1 MNEQLQ
7 NFIQTKQIDS
17 VPKLNL
23 LLFLHRN
30 PDLKATTRDFAE
42 GLYLGDTVLLE
53 QIITDLQAVGVV
65 HRSGEHYHLPDQAE
79 VKLCLQHLAES
90 FEHPLIRQHLL
101 DRVRPG
107 RLHRSYKTNLT
118 IS

>member
-7 NFIQTKQIDS
+7 EFIQTKQIDS

-30 PDLKATTRDFAE
+30 PDLKATTHDFAE

-53 QIITDLQAVGVV
+53 RIIADLQAAGVV
-65 HRSGEHYHLPDQAE
+65 HRSGDRYHLPDQAE

-107 RLHRSYKTNLT
+107 RPLHSYQTNL
-118 IS
+118 